1 MNLAMPLFCV
11 IEVILG
17 RILGRKNHKN
27 SIYRVVAAAKGMPA
41 WHAIKINYGGLHSV
55 QREDS
60 GRQVKITIL
69 IVSYSYQLIGQKQG
83 EY

>member
-1 MNLAMPLFCV
+1 MPLFCV

-27 SIYRVVAAAKGMPA
+27 SIYRVVAAANGMPA
-41 WHAIKINYGGLHSV
+41 RHVIKINHGGLHSV
-55 QREDS
+55 QLEDS
-60 GRQVKITIL
+60 GRQVEVTIF
-69 IVSYSYQLIGQKQG
+69 IFSYSYQLIGRKQG